1 MDRKINGDTRPF
13 ANVESFLIDERFF
26 EQSDPLKET
35 MSAAISITGKRSD
48 EDTHGMIN
56 VALVVMSNSHDHVR
70 RKLTSHYLPCL
81 SKQLL
86 Q

>member
-26 EQSDPLKET
+26 DQSDPLKET

-48 EDTHGMIN
+48 EDTHKMT
-56 VALVVMSNSHDHVR
+56 NSGQVR
-70 RKLTSHYLPCL
+70 RKLSSHYLP
-81 SKQLL
+81 
-86 Q
+86 